1 MTKHTTTAPP
11 AGSTDYDSLR
21 ARRQASMT
29 DAEQQVYTTAY
40 REAGWAM
47 DLAELV
53 YTTRTEAGL
62 TQTELA
68 AAMGTSQSA
77 VAAWENG
84 ARTPGV
90 EALERLAR
98 ACGKHLHITIAS

>member
-1 MTKHTTTAPP
+1 MTERNAP
-11 AGSTDYDSLR
+11 AADADYDTLR
-21 ARRQASMT
+21 AQRRAAMT
-29 DAEQQVYTTAY
+29 DAEREVYDAAY

-68 AAMGTSQSA
+68 TAMGTSQSA

-90 EALERLAR
+90 EALERLAN
-98 ACGKHLHITIAS
+98 ACGKHLHITIGAA

>member
-1 MTKHTTTAPP
+1 MTDHPATTATG
-11 AGSTDYDSLR
+11 ADYDTLR
-21 ARRQASMT
+21 TQRQAALT
-29 DAEQQVYTTAY
+29 DADREIYNTAY

-47 DLAELV
+47 ELAELV
-53 YTTRTEAGL
+53 YRTRTEAGL
-62 TQTELA
+62 TQTQLA

-77 VAAWENG
+77 IAAWENG

-98 ACGKHLHITIAS
+98 ACGKTLHITIGAA

>member
-1 MTKHTTTAPP
+1 MTKRISAKTAG
-11 AGSTDYDSLR
+11 ANYDTLR
-21 ARRQASMT
+21 AQPQAAMT
-29 DAEQQVYTTAY
+29 DAERQVYDTAY

-53 YTTRTEAGL
+53 YTTRTEARL
-62 TQTELA
+62 TQSELA

-98 ACGKHLHITIAS
+98 ACGKHLHIAIQTA

>member
-1 MTKHTTTAPP
+1 MTAARTAARTTDWA
-11 AGSTDYDSLR
+11 SLR
-21 ARRQASMT
+21 KQRQAAMT
-29 DAEQQVYTTAY
+29 DAEREIYDAAY

-47 DLAELV
+47 ELAELV

-68 AAMGTSQSA
+68 HMMGTSQSA

-84 ARTPGV
+84 ARTPGI
-90 EALERLAR
+90 ETLERLAR
-98 ACGKHLHITIAS
+98 ACGRHLRITITAP

>member
-1 MTKHTTTAPP
+1 MTKHTAP
-11 AGSTDYDSLR
+11 AGGAEYDTLR
-21 ARRQASMT
+21 AQRQAAMT
-29 DAEQQVYTTAY
+29 ADERQVYETAY

-53 YTTRTEAGL
+53 HATRTEAGL

-77 VAAWENG
+77 IAAWENA
-84 ARTPGV
+84 ARTPGI
-90 EALERLAR
+90 EALERLAK
-98 ACGKHLHITIAS
+98 ACGKRLHIPIGAA